1 LRTRQRDEFLGE
13 GRRVDGGPGGG
24 LRAHG
29 RRHLPRA
36 LKRAPGAAAGR
47 RLAHFGS
54 KRTSLVE
61 KMCTQPSDCVS
72 GPRYSLPFFS
82 CSEEIE
88 ILLILI

>member
-54 KRTSLVE
+54 KRTSLVQRFE
-61 KMCTQPSDCVS
+61 QAAAAARARMCKKAHPKLDAAA
-72 GPRYSLPFFS
+72 GLM
-82 CSEEIE
+82 
-88 ILLILI
+88 